1 MVLVLHP
8 LSNHGSFLS
17 IARGMANTEE
27 ETMLGEK
34 IPKLKKE
41 LTEFAALI
49 ENILEKSSRGLLEKE
64 KDLLSGV
71 ITSDEPKTNE
81 LEIKIEEHC
90 ISLLARYQPEAKDLR
105 TILMI
110 LKMNNDLERI
120 GDLAVNICESALYLI
135 ERPAVKPLLDLP
147 RMAEE
152 TRSMVKDSITAFIEE
167 NAELAQSV
175 CERDNTIDNLREQIL
190 RELITY
196 MTSDA
201 TTIERALHLMRV
213 SHNFERIA
221 DLATN
226 ICEDVIYIVEGQ
238 IIKHHRDDIE

>member
-1 MVLVLHP
+1 MENTKEDIM
-8 LSNHGSFLS
+8 LS
-17 IARGMANTEE
+17 
-27 ETMLGEK
+27 EK
-34 IPKLKKE
+34 IPKLKRE

-64 KDLLSGV
+64 KNLLSGV
-71 ITSDEPKTNE
+71 ITLDEPKTNE
-81 LEIKIEEHC
+81 LEVKIEEHC

-120 GDLAVNICESALYLI
+120 GDLAVNICESALFLI
-135 ERPAVKPLLDLP
+135 ERPTVKPLLDLP

-152 TRSMVKDSITAFIEE
+152 TRAMVKDSISAFI
-167 NAELAQSV
+167 NDDAKLAQSV

-238 IIKHHRDDIE
+238 IIKHHRDDIDY